1 MIERGGTRAGLLARQ
16 GFADPARAERLIDAE
31 AVRALVAEL
40 DEETLLADLA
50 AAADPDQALLLLDR
64 LLASTS
70 AGQRAQTVARLA
82 ADEDT
87 RRRLID
93 VLGMS
98 EALGEFLARH
108 PEHTA
113 LLADGQGL
121 ADAPSAS
128 QVRASLLRAVGAD
141 PDALDPVATLDGDD
155 ALDAL
160 RVAYRAA
167 LLGIAT
173 RDLSGLA
180 RVDDVA
186 AWLTDLADAVLAAG
200 LAIAVASVPQTD
212 REQVRVA
219 VIAMGKAGGR
229 ELNYVSDVDVIFVA
243 EPSDGA
249 DETHALAVATTVA
262 TALMRACSATTSEG
276 TIWEVDPNLRP
287 EGRQGALV
295 RTLSSHVEYYQR
307 WAKTWEFQALLKA
320 RAAAGDADLGRAY
333 VDAVQPFVWAA
344 AARDGF
350 VDDVQAMRRRVE
362 ESLPARTAEREIKLG
377 PGGLRDIEFSVQ
389 LLQLV
394 HGRSDDMLRSPNTL
408 DALDA
413 LAALGY
419 VGRDAAATLGSAYR
433 FLRTL
438 EHRIQLYRLRRTH
451 VMPEA
456 EADLRRLG
464 RSLGF
469 AGDPVA
475 ELTKQ
480 WRAHAREVRR
490 LHEKLFYRPLLQA
503 VARLDP
509 GEARLT
515 TEAAEQRLRAL
526 GYVDPAG
533 ALRHLEALTAGVS
546 RRAAIQRTLLP
557 VMLGWFADGP
567 DPDAGLLGFRRV
579 SDELGATHWYLG
591 LLRDESVAAERMAR
605 ILSCSKYA
613 TELMLAAPEH
623 VTLLADDAEL
633 TPRPLAALLV
643 EVDAAM
649 ARHDDPERAVAAVRA
664 LRRRELLRIAAAQIL
679 GTIDADTGAQALSDI
694 AQATITGALHAALA
708 KVGAPADRP
717 QTGGVDEALP
727 MRFAVI
733 GMGRFGGREL
743 GFGSDADVMFV
754 YDPLPGADD
763 EAAAKA
769 ALAVATE
776 LRALLM
782 APSNDPPLEIDA
794 DLRPEGK
801 QGPLVRSLASY
812 RAYYERWSA
821 SWEAQ
826 ALLRALPVA
835 GDEELATSFIA
846 MVDPVR
852 YPDGGLPEAEVR
864 EIRRLKARMEAERL
878 PRGADPTLH
887 TKLGRGGLSDVEWVV
902 QLLTMQHGAK
912 VPSLRTTRTLDGLAA
927 ARDAGLLS
935 RQDHDTLVAAWTM
948 ATAVRGAVM
957 LARGSAGDMLPTEP
971 RERATVAF
979 ILGYPLGDS
988 MRMVEDYRRLTRR
1001 ARAVVEHLFY
1011 GTD

>member
-1 MIERGGTRAGLLARQ
+1 MTERERGGTRAGLLARH
-16 GFADPARAERLIDAE
+16 GFADPARAERLIDSDAVRPLIAEVDAE
-31 AVRALVAEL
+31 A
-40 DEETLLADLA
+40 LLADLA
-50 AAADPDQALLLLDR
+50 TAADPDQALLLLDR
-64 LLASTS
+64 LLAAAS
-70 AGQRAQTVARLA
+70 AQQRTQLSSMLA

-108 PEHTA
+108 PEQTA
-113 LLADGQGL
+113 LLADGQRL

-128 QVRASLLRAVGAD
+128 QVRVALLHAVGAD
-141 PDALDPVATLDGDD
+141 PDALDPVATLEGDA

-186 AWLTDLADAVLAAG
+186 AWLTDLADAVLAAA
-200 LAIAVASVPQTD
+200 LAVAVASVPEPD
-212 REQVRVA
+212 RHLVRLA

-243 EPSDGA
+243 EPEEGV
-249 DETHALAVATTVA
+249 DETRALTVATTIA
-262 TALMRACSATTSEG
+262 TALMRACSAATSEG

-295 RTLSSHVEYYQR
+295 RTLASHIDYYQR

-320 RAAAGDADLGRAY
+320 RAAAGDLALGQAY

-344 AARDGF
+344 AAREGF

-362 ESLPARTAEREIKLG
+362 ENLPARTAEREIKLG

-451 VMPEA
+451 VMPDDD
-456 EADLRRLG
+456 ADLRRLG
-464 RSLGF
+464 RSLGLV
-469 AGDPVA
+469 GDPVG

-515 TEAAEQRLRAL
+515 TQAAEQRLRAL

-579 SDELGATHWYLG
+579 SDELGTTHWYLG

-623 VTLLADDAEL
+623 VALLADDAEL
-633 TPRPLAALLV
+633 TPRPLTALLA
-643 EVDAAM
+643 EVAAAM
-649 ARHDDPERAVAAVRA
+649 ARHDDPERAVASVRA
-664 LRRRELLRIAAAQIL
+664 LRRRELLRIAAAQII
-679 GTIDADTGAQALSDI
+679 GTIDADAGAQALSDI
-694 AQATITGALHAALA
+694 AQAAIAGALQAAMA
-708 KVGAPADRP
+708 KVAV
-717 QTGGVDEALP
+717 QTGETSADALP

-754 YDPLPGADD
+754 YEPVSGADE
-763 EAAAKA
+763 EAAARA

-776 LRALLM
+776 LRSLLM

-801 QGPLVRSLASY
+801 QGPLVRSLESY

-821 SWEAQ
+821 GWEAQ

-835 GDEELATSFIA
+835 GDGDLAERFIA

-852 YPDGGLPEAEVR
+852 YPAGGLPEADLR

-935 RQDHDTLVAAWTM
+935 RQDHDTFVAAWTM

-979 ILGYPLGDS
+979 ILGYPLGES
-988 MRMVEDYRRLTRR
+988 MRMVEDYRRVTRR
-1001 ARAVVEHLFY
+1001 ARSVVERLFY
-1011 GTD
+1011 GND